1 MISGNKYKHVNND
14 GGIRWEKILVSIQTK
29 WCKRIF
35 LYGTIK
41 YKKVNYIVVRGDIVM
56 VSVNDI
62 KNSIEPIA
70 KHYGVKKVYLF
81 GSYAK
86 HCETEQSDI
95 DLLIEK
101 GSPMSLLKLS
111 GMRQEV
117 EEALGISVDLL
128 TLSGIEDDFKKD
140 IEGTEILI
148 YEE

>member
-1 MISGNKYKHVNND
+1 MVN
-14 GGIRWEKILVSIQTK
+14 
-29 WCKRIF
+29 
-35 LYGTIK
+35 
-41 YKKVNYIVVRGDIVM
+41 VNE
-56 VSVNDI
+56 I

-70 KHYGVKKVYLF
+70 KMYGVKKVYLF

-86 HCETEQSDI
+86 QCETEESDI

-101 GSPMSLLKLS
+101 GLPMSLLKLS

-117 EEALGISVDLL
+117 EEALGVPVDLL
-128 TLSGIEDDFKKD
+128 TMSGIGDDFKKE

>member
-1 MISGNKYKHVNND
+1 M
-14 GGIRWEKILVSIQTK
+14 
-29 WCKRIF
+29 
-35 LYGTIK
+35 
-41 YKKVNYIVVRGDIVM
+41 VVRGDIVM